1 MQAVCMCH
9 RDCPRGNADCSC
21 RRLIALT
28 HAEADLEALLDA
40 ELELTGR
47 DKKKAKKARSK
58 KQKRAACECAAV
70 WGGGGTGAAAGR
82 GPGGRVGGRAA
93 RTFVCASTLCPDR
106 RALRCCWQ
114 NLQSAMGRQKRRRTR
129 RARR

>member
-70 WGGGGTGAAAGR
+70 WGGRNWRCCRQGAGR
-82 GPGGRVGGRAA
+82 AGGRAGCSHICV
-93 RTFVCASTLCPDR
+93 RLH
-106 RALRCCWQ
+106 ALP
-114 NLQSAMGRQKRRRTR
+114 
-129 RARR
+129 